1 MYEKCAVGDRYTYKD
16 GSSSSGLVVYENGK
30 FAYSNHATDP
40 ASGKLCNSFDLV
52 RIHKFGDTD
61 ADAKDGT
68 PVSKLPSYSAMCKLI
83 DGDSDVSMLMFKER
97 QKKAAEDFGGIENEE
112 MDDMQ
117 WALKLEK
124 NENTGAYEK
133 LLIILFL

>member
-1 MYEKCAVGDRYTYKD
+1 
-16 GSSSSGLVVYENGK
+16 
-30 FAYSNHATDP
+30 
-40 ASGKLCNSFDLV
+40 
-52 RIHKFGDTD
+52 
-61 ADAKDGT
+61 
-68 PVSKLPSYSAMCKLI
+68 MCKLI

-112 MDDMQ
+112 TDDMQ

-133 LLIILFL
+133 TLNNIILIIENDFAFKR